1 MTLFLEFGQFIKQ
14 LFSLS
19 SGVVQDA
26 LQVANDTLLLAGQ
39 FLLSSQI
46 LKIEILNYYINFL
59 HYWLILIKSRY
70 IVHIKSYIMN

>member
-1 MTLFLEFGQFIKQ
+1 MTLLLEFGQFIKQ

-26 LQVANDTLLLAGQ
+26 LQITNDTLLLAGQ

-46 LKIEILNYYINFL
+46 LKKEMFNYYINIL
-59 HYWLILIKSRY
+59 HCLIITLIIY
-70 IVHIKSYIMN
+70 TIELLH

>member
-1 MTLFLEFGQFIKQ
+1 MTLLLEFGQFIKQ

-26 LQVANDTLLLAGQ
+26 LQVTNDTLLLAGQ

-46 LKIEILNYYINFL
+46 LKKEMFNYYINIL
-59 HYWLILIKSRY
+59 HCLIITLIIY
-70 IVHIKSYIMN
+70 TIE

>member
-1 MTLFLEFGQFIKQ
+1 MTLLLEFGQFIKQ

-26 LQVANDTLLLAGQ
+26 LQVTNDTLLLAGQ

-46 LKIEILNYYINFL
+46 LKKEMFNYYNNIL
-59 HYWLILIKSRY
+59 HCLIITLIIY
-70 IVHIKSYIMN
+70 TIELLH

>member
-1 MTLFLEFGQFIKQ
+1 MTLLLEFGQFIKQ

-26 LQVANDTLLLAGQ
+26 LQITNDTLLLAGQ

-46 LKIEILNYYINFL
+46 LKLEMFIYYINIL
-59 HYWLILIKSRY
+59 HCLIITLIIY
-70 IVHIKSYIMN
+70 TIE

>member
-1 MTLFLEFGQFIKQ
+1 MTLLLEFGQFIKQ

-26 LQVANDTLLLAGQ
+26 LQITNDTLLLAGQ

-46 LKIEILNYYINFL
+46 LKKEIFNYYINIL
-59 HYWLILIKSRY
+59 HCLIITLIIY
-70 IVHIKSYIMN
+70 TIE

>member
-1 MTLFLEFGQFIKQ
+1 MTLLLEFGQFIKQ

-26 LQVANDTLLLAGQ
+26 LQITNDTLLLAGQ

-46 LKIEILNYYINFL
+46 LKKEMFNYYINIL
-59 HYWLILIKSRY
+59 HCLIITLIIY
-70 IVHIKSYIMN
+70 TV

>member
-1 MTLFLEFGQFIKQ
+1 MTLLLEFGQFIKQ

-26 LQVANDTLLLAGQ
+26 LQVTNDTLLLAGQ

-46 LKIEILNYYINFL
+46 LKKEMFNYYINIL
-59 HYWLILIKSRY
+59 HCLIITLIIY
-70 IVHIKSYIMN
+70 TV

>member
-1 MTLFLEFGQFIKQ
+1 MTLLLEFGQFIKQ

-26 LQVANDTLLLAGQ
+26 LQITNDTLLLAGQ

-46 LKIEILNYYINFL
+46 LKKEMFNYYINIL
-59 HYWLILIKSRY
+59 HCLIITLIIY
-70 IVHIKSYIMN
+70 TVELLH

>member
-1 MTLFLEFGQFIKQ
+1 MTLLLEFGQFIKQ

-26 LQVANDTLLLAGQ
+26 LQITNDTLLLAGQ

-46 LKIEILNYYINFL
+46 LKKEMFIYYINIL
-59 HYWLILIKSRY
+59 HCLIITLIIY
-70 IVHIKSYIMN
+70 TIE

>member
-1 MTLFLEFGQFIKQ
+1 MTLLLEFGQFIKQ

-26 LQVANDTLLLAGQ
+26 LQITNDTLLLAGQ

-46 LKIEILNYYINFL
+46 LKKEMFNYYINIL
-59 HYWLILIKSRY
+59 HCLIITLIIY
-70 IVHIKSYIMN
+70 TNE